1 MRIIVTLVIIFLAGF
16 AHAEKRHAGAHVH
29 GLNHVQIVLD
39 GTTLQVNY
47 EFPIAQLQEHDE
59 HKHNEHK
66 PDEHK
71 HDEHKHDEHK
81 HDEHKHDEHKHDEH
95 KHDEHKHD
103 EHKHDEHKHDGH
115 KGDGDHAH
123 LTEELKEIASIFEFV
138 RLPDS
143 AECVQKKINQSLR
156 DVVSDG
162 GASKDSGH
170 KDVVIEANLT
180 CGHPN
185 KITAFDFGP
194 AFERFDDLE
203 KIEVEGVVGDRSLS
217 DSLTR
222 ERVKTSI

>member
-59 HKHNEHK
+59 HKH
-66 PDEHK
+66 DEQ
-71 HDEHKHDEHK
+71 
-81 HDEHKHDEHKHDEH
+81 
-95 KHDEHKHD
+95 
-103 EHKHDEHKHDGH
+103 
-115 KGDGDHAH
+115 KGDRDHTH
-123 LTEELKEIASIFEFV
+123 LTEELKEITSIFEFV

-143 AECVQKKINQSLR
+143 AECVQKKIDQSLR
-156 DVVSDG
+156 DVVTDG

-180 CGHPN
+180 CGHPD

-194 AFERFDDLE
+194 AFERFEDLE

>member
-59 HKHNEHK
+59 HKH
-66 PDEHK
+66 DEHK

-81 HDEHKHDEHKHDEH
+81 HDEHK
-95 KHDEHKHD
+95 
-103 EHKHDEHKHDGH
+103 
-115 KGDGDHAH
+115 GDRDHTH
-123 LTEELKEIASIFEFV
+123 LTEELKEITSIFEFV

-143 AECVQKKINQSLR
+143 AECVQKKIDQSLR
-156 DVVSDG
+156 DVVTDG

-180 CGHPN
+180 CGHPD

-194 AFERFDDLE
+194 AFERFEDLE

-217 DSLTR
+217 DTLTR

>member
-59 HKHNEHK
+59 HKH
-66 PDEHK
+66 DEHK
-71 HDEHKHDEHK
+71 HDEHKHDEHE
-81 HDEHKHDEHKHDEH
+81 HDEHK
-95 KHDEHKHD
+95 
-103 EHKHDEHKHDGH
+103 
-115 KGDGDHAH
+115 GDRDHAH

-170 KDVVIEANLT
+170 KDVVIEASLT
-180 CGHPN
+180 CGHPD
-185 KITAFDFGP
+185 KITVFDFGP

-203 KIEVEGVVGDRSLS
+203 KIEVEGVVGDSSLS

-222 ERVKTSI
+222 QIVKTSI

>member
-1 MRIIVTLVIIFLAGF
+1 MRITLTLAIIFLAGF

-47 EFPIAQLQEHDE
+47 ELPIAQLQE
-59 HKHNEHK
+59 
-66 PDEHK
+66 

-95 KHDEHKHD
+95 KHDEHKGD
-103 EHKHDEHKHDGH
+103 RGH
-115 KGDGDHAH
+115 AQ
-123 LTEELKEIASIFEFV
+123 LTEEIKEIASIFEFI

-143 AECVQKKINQSLR
+143 AACVQKKINQSLR
-156 DVVSDG
+156 DVVADG
-162 GASKDSGH
+162 ETTEDSGH

-180 CGHPN
+180 CGYPDKVN
-185 KITAFDFGP
+185 AFDFGP

-203 KIEVEGVVGDRSLS
+203 TIEVEGVVGDRSLS
-217 DSLTR
+217 DLLTR